1 MSDAK
6 HDFNQAGILGTQP
19 PGFSTGKVLEIAK
32 TLYGLTGS
40 IAPLDSERDQNFL
53 ISSQAGDQFVIKIS
67 NSAMDPAV
75 LKMQAEALEHI
86 AKVDP
91 ELPVPRVIFSRN
103 GLALEQI
110 QVDGGLTHFVHV
122 LTYMPGRYPKD
133 DPTHRALLRP
143 LGACL
148 ARIVLS
154 LRGFSH
160 PAANYEL
167 LWDLK
172 QAAKLKAYL
181 HHITDPEHHQLASYF
196 LDRFEWKV
204 LPEIPKLR
212 TQVVHNDFV
221 PDNMVVAEYDP
232 GKIVGIIDFGDLIHS
247 LLVTDLASTIAQI
260 LLGQNDPVEV
270 AAEIIAA
277 YNETIPLEP
286 AEISILYDLIAT
298 RLTMLNVIATWRVT
312 LYPENQEYIMGGVE
326 QVWDILAIWR
336 ALNPA
341 KVTKRFFRI
350 CGLWEKEEVNAP
362 SKVLEETRQAHL
374 SRRAR
379 LLGPCAYLFYE
390 RPLYIVRGEG
400 IWLYDNEGH
409 RYLDVYNNVAHV
421 GHCHPHVVKAIAD
434 QARKLNTSTR
444 YMHDLILELAEQI
457 TSRMPEPLSV
467 CMFVCTGS
475 EANELAWRMSKLV
488 SGNNGALITKFSYH
502 GNADATIRF
511 STEEVPQEKLPTDVQ
526 TLYPPISNTAFRKPD
541 SGITES
547 IKTMVDLGH
556 RTAMLILDSG
566 FTSDGIFTPPQG
578 YLSMLYTETRAAGG
592 LCVADEVQ
600 AGFGRLGQHFWGF
613 EFNDVVPDIVTMGKP
628 MGNGHPVAA
637 VVTRPEIAEALAAE
651 TGYFNTY
658 GGNPV
663 SCAAGLAVL
672 NVIEKEGLQ
681 QNALEVG
688 GYLRERLL
696 AIRVDHP
703 VLGEPHGS
711 GLLQGVDIVKPDGSP
726 DPDLAG
732 CIMNHMRQNGVL
744 IGTTGPNNNVL
755 KIRPPIIFNQEHS
768 EILLASLMKALDEC

>member
-1 MSDAK
+1 LSDAK
-6 HDFNQAGILGTQP
+6 HDSNQEGILGTQP

-32 TLYGLTGS
+32 VLYGLTGS
-40 IAPLDSERDQNFL
+40 ISPLDSERDQNFL
-53 ISSQAGDQFVIKIS
+53 IDSLTGDQFVIKIF

-75 LKMQAEALEHI
+75 LKMQTEALEHI
-86 AKVDP
+86 AKVDS
-91 ELPVPRVIFSRN
+91 ELPVPRIFYSRN

-110 QVDGGLTHFVHV
+110 QADDGLTHFVHV
-122 LTYMPGRYPKD
+122 LTYMPGRSPKD

-160 PAANYEL
+160 PATNYEL

-172 QAAKLKAYL
+172 QADKLKGYL

-196 LDRFEWKV
+196 LDRFEREV

-212 TQVVHNDFV
+212 TQVVHNDFAPNNV
-221 PDNMVVAEYDP
+221 VVAEDDP
-232 GKIVGIIDFGDLIHS
+232 GNIVGIIDFGDLIHS
-247 LLVTDLASTIAQI
+247 LLVTDLANTIAQI
-260 LLGQNDPVEV
+260 LLGHDDPEEV

-277 YNETIPLEP
+277 YHETIPLEP
-286 AEISILYDLIAT
+286 AEIIILYDLIAT

-312 LYPENQEYIMGGVE
+312 LYPENREYIMGGVE
-326 QVWDILAIWR
+326 QVWDMLEVWR

-341 KVTKRFFRI
+341 EVTKRFFRI
-350 CGLWEKEEVNAP
+350 CGVWEKEEVNAP
-362 SKVLEETRQAHL
+362 PKVLEETRQAHL

-379 LLGPCAYLFYE
+379 LLGPCTYLFYE
-390 RPLYIVRGEG
+390 RPLHIVRGEG
-400 IWLYDNEGH
+400 VWLYDIEGY

-421 GHCHPHVVKAIAD
+421 GHCHPHVVKAIAN

-457 TSRMPEPLSV
+457 TSRMPDPLSV

-488 SGNNGALITKFSYH
+488 SGNNGALITKYSYH
-502 GNADATIRF
+502 GNTDATIRF
-511 STEEVPQEKLPTDVQ
+511 STEEIPREKLPTHVQ
-526 TLYPPISNTAFRKPD
+526 TLYPPISNTAFLKPD
-541 SGITES
+541 SGITDS
-547 IKTMVDLGH
+547 IKTLADLGH
-556 RTAMLILDSG
+556 RPAMLILDSG
-566 FTSDGIFTPPQG
+566 FTSDGIFTPPQR
-578 YLSMLYTETRAAGG
+578 YLSTLYTETRAAGG

-600 AGFGRLGQHFWGF
+600 VGFGRLGQHFWGF
-613 EFNDVVPDIVTMGKP
+613 KFNDVVPDIVTMGKP
-628 MGNGHPVAA
+628 MGNGHPVAV
-637 VVTRPEIAEALAAE
+637 VVTRPEIVEALAAE

-681 QNALEVG
+681 LNALEVG
-688 GYLRERLL
+688 GYLRERFQ
-696 AIRVDHP
+696 AIRVDYP

-711 GLLQGVDIVKPDGSP
+711 GLLQGVDIVKLDGSP

-768 EILLASLMKALDEC
+768 EILMASLMKALDEC

>member
-1 MSDAK
+1 MK
-6 HDFNQAGILGTQP
+6 QNFNQAGILETRP
-19 PGFSTGKVLEIAK
+19 PGFSTGKVLEIVGA
-32 TLYGLTGS
+32 LYGISGS
-40 IAPLDSERDQNFL
+40 ISSLDSERDQNFL
-53 ISSQAGDQFVIKIS
+53 IDSLTGDQFVIKIS

-75 LKMQAEALEHI
+75 LELQAAALEHI

-91 ELPVPRVIFSRN
+91 DLPVPRVILSRN

-110 QVDGGLTHFVHV
+110 QDDGGLTHFVQV
-122 LTYMPGRYPKD
+122 LTYISGRNPQD
-133 DPTHRALLRP
+133 APTPCALFRP

-148 ARIVLS
+148 ARIALS

-160 PAANYEL
+160 PAATYEL

-181 HHITDPEHHQLASYF
+181 HHISDPEHHQLASHF
-196 LDRFEWKV
+196 LDRFERKV

-212 TQVVHNDFV
+212 AQVVHNDFAPNNV
-221 PDNMVVAEYDP
+221 VVAEDDP

-247 LLVTDLASTIAQI
+247 LLVTDLATTIAQV
-260 LLGQNDPVEV
+260 LLGHDDPVEV

-277 YNETIPLEP
+277 YHETIPLEP
-286 AEISILYDLIAT
+286 AEIIILYDLIAM
-298 RLTMLNVIATWRVT
+298 RLTMLNIIATWRVT
-312 LYPENQEYIMGGVE
+312 LYPENVEYIMGGVE
-326 QVWDILAIWR
+326 QAWDMLEVWR
-336 ALNPA
+336 ALNPTDI
-341 KVTKRFFRI
+341 TKRFFRI
-350 CGLWEKEEVNAP
+350 CGLWEMEEVSAP
-362 SKVLEETRQAHL
+362 SKVLEESRQAHL
-374 SRRAR
+374 NRRAR
-379 LLGPCAYLFYE
+379 LLGPCTYLFYE
-390 RPLYIVRGEG
+390 RPLHIVRGEG
-400 IWLYDNEGH
+400 VWLYDNEGH

-434 QARKLNTSTR
+434 QARKLNTNTR
-444 YMHDLILELAEQI
+444 YMHNLILELAEQI
-457 TSRMPEPLSV
+457 TSRMPQPLSV

-488 SGNNGALITKFSYH
+488 SGNNGALITRFSYH
-502 GNADATIRF
+502 GNTDATIRF
-511 STEEVPQEKLPTDVQ
+511 GTEEIPQEKLPTHVQ

-541 SGITES
+541 SGITAS
-547 IKTMVDLGH
+547 IKTLADLGH

-578 YLSMLYTETRAAGG
+578 YLSMMYTETRAAGG

-600 AGFGRLGQHFWGF
+600 SGFGRLGQHFWGF
-613 EFNDVVPDIVTMGKP
+613 EFNDVVPDIVTLGKP

-688 GYLRERLL
+688 DYLRERLL
-696 AIRVDHP
+696 AIRMDHP

-711 GLLQGVDIVKPDGSP
+711 GLLQGVDIVKPDGPP

-732 CIMNHMRQNGVL
+732 CIMNHMRHNGVL
-744 IGTTGPNNNVL
+744 VGTTGPNNNVL
-755 KIRPPIIFNQEHS
+755 KFRPPIIFNQEHS
-768 EILLASLMKALDEC
+768 EILLASLKNALDEC